1 MEISCRDEYSGLKG
15 IEPEST
21 SLDRRRQTPK
31 LRQRYNKIRGYLDW
45 LRADFVKDAREKC
58 STECVFAESRSAKT
72 LRDADGVLF
81 HAKTHSE
88 RDFPPTKPPG
98 AKYMLVSLEQE
109 RYAPLLKNKN
119 YVRRF
124 DYVMT
129 YDLDSTLPMITIH
142 PHWDAAHYFAPE
154 ASRPFRDR
162 EDAVAAFV
170 SNCKNA
176 GAEKRLELLRKLNA
190 TYPVHSYGKCL
201 HNIDEP
207 PLRKGENRGDAKR
220 KLLGRDDPA
229 SRGGGGGRARVEGGR
244 LFEKR
249 KKKS

>member
-109 RYAPLLKNKN
+109 RYAPLLA
-119 YVRRF
+119 
-124 DYVMT
+124 
-129 YDLDSTLPMITIH
+129 S
-142 PHWDAAHYFAPE
+142 AP
-154 ASRPFRDR
+154 SVP
-162 EDAVAAFV
+162 
-170 SNCKNA
+170 A
-176 GAEKRLELLRKLNA
+176 GAGSHLDGKQEQLAKCVHARISIRMRIWMFVRIVPLRRGPSGAELLHARSVPAPAGCSGRVGRSTSA
-190 TYPVHSYGKCL
+190 TL
-201 HNIDEP
+201 
-207 PLRKGENRGDAKR
+207 AT
-220 KLLGRDDPA
+220 LGPA
-229 SRGGGGGRARVEGGR
+229 CTWSARATP
-244 LFEKR
+244 
-249 KKKS
+249 